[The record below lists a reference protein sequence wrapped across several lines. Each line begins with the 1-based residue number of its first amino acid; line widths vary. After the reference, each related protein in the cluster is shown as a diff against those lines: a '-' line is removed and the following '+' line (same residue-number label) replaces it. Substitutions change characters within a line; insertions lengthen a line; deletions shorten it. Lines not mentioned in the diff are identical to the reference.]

1 MRAMALPLAPPIKPQ
16 LAKSAR
22 ELPEGDEWRYEP
34 KWDGFRTIVF
44 KDGDE
49 VHLQSRGGKPM
60 NRYFPDVVEQIAAVG
75 EQRVVLDGE
84 MVVEVDGVQEFDLLS
99 QRIHPAESRVKML
112 AEQTPARYVAFDVL
126 AVGDEVLTE
135 LGYDERRARLAELDL
150 GTVEESPSVPTQE
163 EAGQWLTGTSE
174 GVVAKQGGARYLPGE
189 RKGMVKIKRLRTLDA
204 VVAAFRYG
212 KEQGTLGSLILGLYD
227 DDGQLHVVGHTSGF
241 KAKEKRELLDKLAP
255 YMTGESGPGEPSR
268 WKADEDLVWEGMR
281 PELVVEVSYDHV
293 TGNRIRH
300 GTRLL
305 RWREDKAP
313 QDCKLEQLQG

>member
-1 MRAMALPLAPPIKPQ
+1 MALPLEPPIKPQ
-16 LAKSAR
+16 LAKSAKK
-22 ELPEGDEWRYEP
+22 LPEGEQWRYEP
-34 KWDGFRTIVF
+34 KWDGFRTLAF
-44 KDGDE
+44 RDGDE
-49 VHLQSRGGKPM
+49 VYLQSRGGKPM
-60 NRYFPDVVEQIAAVG
+60 NRYFPDVVEQIAAMP
-75 EQRVVLDGE
+75 EDQVVLDGE

-112 AEQTPARYVAFDVL
+112 ADQTPARYVAFDVL

-135 LGYDERRARLAELDL
+135 LGYDERRKRLAKLKL
-150 GTVEESPSVPTQE
+150 GTVEESPSVRTSD
-163 EAGQWLTGTSE
+163 EAQQWLTGNSE
-174 GVVAKQGGARYLPGE
+174 GVVAKEGEALYLPGQ

-212 KEQGTLGSLILGLYD
+212 KEDGTLGSLILGLYD
-227 DDGQLHVVGHTSGF
+227 EDGQLHVVGHTSGF

-268 WKADEDLVWEGMR
+268 WKSDEDLVWEGMR

-300 GTRLL
+300 GTKLL

-313 QDCKLEQLQG
+313 QECKLEQLQG